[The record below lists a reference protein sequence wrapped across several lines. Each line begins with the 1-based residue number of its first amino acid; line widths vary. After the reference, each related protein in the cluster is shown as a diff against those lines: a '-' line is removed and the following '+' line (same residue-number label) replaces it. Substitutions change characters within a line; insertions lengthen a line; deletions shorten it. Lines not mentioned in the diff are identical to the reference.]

1 MRTKSYINY
10 LREKTMKRLNG
21 IILLLS
27 IPALLFSQGKDQKA
41 VTLLDEVSTT
51 TKAYK
56 SIRADFTYTMENKQA
71 GVNESKNGTLLV
83 SGDKYRLTA
92 AGQTVICDGKTV
104 WTYLKE
110 SNEVQVNILE
120 NKDDAL
126 TPSKLLTSYNKNYKA
141 SLTKDKDNTDPNCES
156 IELIPNVQKNFFKA
170 ILTVDK
176 TRKQVRGFKLF
187 DKNGNIYTYKVS
199 KYLTDVPVTA
209 SDFTFD
215 ASKYPGVEVIDMR

>member
-1 MRTKSYINY
+1 
-10 LREKTMKRLNG
+10 MKRLNW
-21 IILLLS
+21 IILLLA
-27 IPALLFSQGKDQKA
+27 IPAVLLAQGKDQKA
-41 VTLLDEVSTT
+41 ATLLDEVSAT

-56 SIRADFTYTMENKQA
+56 SIKADFTYTMENKQA
-71 GVNESKNGTLLV
+71 GVNESKSGTLLV
-83 SGDKYRLTA
+83 SGDNYRLTA

-110 SNEVQVNILE
+110 SNEVQVNALE

-141 SLTKDKDNTDPNCES
+141 SLTKDKDNTDPNYES

-176 TRKQVRGFKLF
+176 IKKQVRGFKLF

-215 ASKYPGVEVIDMR
+215 AAKFPGVEVIDMR